1 MAPALIALDLMDTVL
16 VDPFFVD
23 VPRLLGRPIEQ
34 VVALLDGQAWVAFET
49 GAIDETTYLAR
60 MFRTGRAPADIAGD
74 DLKRTILD
82 GCRFLPG
89 MEQLLADLCARATRI
104 WALSNY
110 SPWMVELRRRLDL
123 DRYFEGYV
131 VSYETGFRK
140 PDPRAYRDLFQRAGV
155 EPPSCLFV
163 DDRQVNVEAARQLGM
178 TALLFKS
185 AAQLR
190 QQLAGL
196 GVVV

>member
-16 VDPFFVD
+16 ADPFFAD
-23 VPRLLGRPIEQ
+23 VPRLLGRPIEK
-34 VVALLDGQAWVAFET
+34 VVELLDGPAWVAFET
-49 GAIDETTYLAR
+49 GAIDETVYLAR
-60 MFRTGRAPADIAGD
+60 MFRSGRAPSNVSSD
-74 DLKRTILD
+74 DVKRTILD

-89 MEQLLADLCARATRI
+89 MEQLLADLGARATRI

-110 SPWMVELRRRLDL
+110 SPWMVELRQRLGL
-123 DRYFEGYV
+123 DRHFAGYV

-140 PDPRAYRDLFQRAGV
+140 PDPRAYRCLLQRAGV
-155 EPPSCLFV
+155 EAQSCLFV

-178 TALLFKS
+178 PALLFSS

-190 QQLAGL
+190 QDLARL